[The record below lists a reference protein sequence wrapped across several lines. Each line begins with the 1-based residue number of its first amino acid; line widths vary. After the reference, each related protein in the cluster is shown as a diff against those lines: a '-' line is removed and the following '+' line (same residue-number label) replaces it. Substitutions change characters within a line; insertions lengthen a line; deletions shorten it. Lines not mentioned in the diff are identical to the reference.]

1 MNDNGRKICNNCF
14 RQIKTEP
21 CKYCGYKKSAY
32 RPEAGILPVGT
43 VLKKRY
49 CIGEVLGKGGFGVTY
64 KAFDTV
70 DSKIVAV
77 KEYYPSGLV
86 HRDTGTTQIS
96 VSSKQYEDNFKV
108 GADKFFEE
116 AKMVSRFNGNPNI
129 VNVYEF
135 FYENGTVYFA
145 MEYLDGVDLKHFV
158 KERGGKLP
166 QENVLYIAD
175 IITDALLIAHSMNVL
190 HRDISPDNIF
200 ILNNGEVKLIDFGAA
215 RQVLAEQSKSISVI
229 LKQGF
234 APLEQYQRRGKQ
246 GPWTDIYALGATLY
260 YVITGKMPDEVT
272 ERLDFPDIGS
282 ADEYGVDPEFWEIIR
297 KCMEVRAADRYQTV
311 FELKEKL
318 NALSI
323 KPSPLIWDEVP
334 DKEKDIVDV
343 ATQNVIPGTVAVQAD
358 MSETVAADG
367 TIPET
372 VAVQND
378 MPETVAEQSGMPETV
393 AVQNGMPETVAVQ
406 NDMPETVAVQNDIP
420 ETVAVTD
427 ADSSET
433 TESEDVIYDSEEDDK
448 KKGFIGFI
456 GNTRGKIITAAAVIV
471 LIGGTIALAAG
482 LSGRSDKKTGGNK
495 LADAGTSELVTE
507 QSEEQSVIN
516 TTEESTE
523 KDTKE
528 VVSDTDDDKQ
538 TEEEVTTENTQT
550 KPAATKPAATKP
562 ATPAPAPAPAT
573 KPATPAPAP
582 ATKPAATKPAAT
594 KPVTETP
601 YLTITNGSVYYQYYL
616 KTNSKSSVSIQM
628 DGKQI
633 SIDSLTYNSA
643 DKTYLL
649 DFSKYGIGSHSFNIK
664 CDGVTKL
671 EGTVYI
677 YEPETEAPYMHTSTA
692 GSVVT
697 ITTNVPGEV
706 TVTIDGTNVPLS
718 KFTRSGDEYSYDI
731 AKAGYSSGSHECVIK
746 RGSWNLSLGLRV

>member
-166 QENVLYIAD
+166 QENVLYIAN

-282 ADEYGVDPEFWEIIR
+282 ADEYGVDPDFWEIIR

-318 NALSI
+318 NALHL
-323 KPSPLIWDEVP
+323 KPESLIQDEVP

-343 ATQNVIPGTVAVQAD
+343 AIQNVIPETVAVQAD

-367 TIPET
+367 AIPET

-378 MPETVAEQSGMPETV
+378 MPETVA
-393 AVQNGMPETVAVQ
+393 VQNDMPETVAVQ
-406 NDMPETVAVQNDIP
+406 NDIPETVAVQNDIP

-433 TESEDVIYDSEEDDK
+433 TESEDVIYDSKEDDK

-471 LIGGTIALAAG
+471 LIGGIIAFAAG

-538 TEEEVTTENTQT
+538 TEEEMTTENTQTKPAAPEQATKPATPAPAQTT

-562 ATPAPAPAPAT
+562 A
-573 KPATPAPAP
+573 

-594 KPVTETP
+594 KPAATKPAATKPAET
-601 YLTITNGSVYYQYYL
+601 T
-616 KTNSKSSVSIQM
+616 
-628 DGKQI
+628 
-633 SIDSLTYNSA
+633 
-643 DKTYLL
+643 
-649 DFSKYGIGSHSFNIK
+649 
-664 CDGVTKL
+664 
-671 EGTVYI
+671 
-677 YEPETEAPYMHTSTA
+677 PETEAPYMYTSTA

-718 KFTRSGDEYSYDI
+718 EFTRSGDEYSYDI
-731 AKAGYSSGSHECVIK
+731 AKAGYSSGSHKCVIK
-746 RGSWNLSLGLRV
+746 RGSWNLSLGLKV

>member
-318 NALSI
+318 NALHI
-323 KPSPLIWDEVP
+323 KPGPLIQDEVP

-343 ATQNVIPGTVAVQAD
+343 ATQNVIPGTVAVQND
-358 MSETVAADG
+358 MPETVAAQNDM
-367 TIPET
+367 PET

-378 MPETVAEQSGMPETV
+378 IPETVV
-393 AVQNGMPETVAVQ
+393 AQNDMPETVAVQ

-427 ADSSET
+427 ADSSDT
-433 TESEDVIYDSEEDDK
+433 TEDVIYSSEEDDK

-550 KPAATKPAATKP
+550 KPAASEQTTKP
-562 ATPAPAPAPAT
+562 ATPA
-573 KPATPAPAP
+573 PAPAP

-594 KPVTETP
+594 KP
-601 YLTITNGSVYYQYYL
+601 
-616 KTNSKSSVSIQM
+616 
-628 DGKQI
+628 
-633 SIDSLTYNSA
+633 A
-643 DKTYLL
+643 A
-649 DFSKYGIGSHSFNIK
+649 
-664 CDGVTKL
+664 TKPAA
-671 EGTVYI
+671 TKPAATKPAATKPAQTT
-677 YEPETEAPYMHTSTA
+677 PETEAPYMYTSTA

>member
-166 QENVLYIAD
+166 QENVLYIAN

-282 ADEYGVDPEFWEIIR
+282 ADEYGVDPDFWEIIR

-318 NALSI
+318 NALHL
-323 KPSPLIWDEVP
+323 KPESLIQDEVP

-343 ATQNVIPGTVAVQAD
+343 AIQNVIPETVAVQAD

-367 TIPET
+367 AIPET

-378 MPETVAEQSGMPETV
+378 MPETVA
-393 AVQNGMPETVAVQ
+393 VQ
-406 NDMPETVAVQNDIP
+406 NDIPETVAVQNDIP

-433 TESEDVIYDSEEDDK
+433 TESEDVIYDSKEDDK

-471 LIGGTIALAAG
+471 LIGGIIAFAAG

-538 TEEEVTTENTQT
+538 TEEEMTTENTQTKPAAPEQATKPATPAPAQTT

-562 ATPAPAPAPAT
+562 A
-573 KPATPAPAP
+573 

-594 KPVTETP
+594 KPAATKPAET
-601 YLTITNGSVYYQYYL
+601 T
-616 KTNSKSSVSIQM
+616 
-628 DGKQI
+628 
-633 SIDSLTYNSA
+633 
-643 DKTYLL
+643 
-649 DFSKYGIGSHSFNIK
+649 
-664 CDGVTKL
+664 
-671 EGTVYI
+671 
-677 YEPETEAPYMHTSTA
+677 PETEAPYMYTSTA

-718 KFTRSGDEYSYDI
+718 EFTRSGDEYSYDI
-731 AKAGYSSGSHECVIK
+731 AKAGYSSGSHKCVIK
-746 RGSWNLSLGLRV
+746 RGSWNLSLGLKV

>member
-166 QENVLYIAD
+166 QENVLYIAN

-260 YVITGKMPDEVT
+260 YVLTGKMPDEVT

-282 ADEYGVDPEFWEIIR
+282 ADEYGVDPDFWEIIR

-318 NALSI
+318 NALHL
-323 KPSPLIWDEVP
+323 KPESLIQDEVS

-343 ATQNVIPGTVAVQAD
+343 AMQNVIPETVAVQAD

-367 TIPET
+367 AIPET

-378 MPETVAEQSGMPETV
+378 MPETVA
-393 AVQNGMPETVAVQ
+393 VQNDMPETVAVQ

-433 TESEDVIYDSEEDDK
+433 TESEDIIYSSEEDDK

-456 GNTRGKIITAAAVIV
+456 GNTRGKIITVATVIV
-471 LIGGTIALAAG
+471 LIGGIIAFAAG
-482 LSGRSDKKTGGNK
+482 LSGRSDKKTGENK

-528 VVSDTDDDKQ
+528 AVSDTDDDKQ
-538 TEEEVTTENTQT
+538 TEEEMTTENTQTKPAAPEQATKPATPAPAQTTKPAATKPAAPKPAAT

-562 ATPAPAPAPAT
+562 AAT
-573 KPATPAPAP
+573 KPA
-582 ATKPAATKPAAT
+582 
-594 KPVTETP
+594 ET
-601 YLTITNGSVYYQYYL
+601 T
-616 KTNSKSSVSIQM
+616 
-628 DGKQI
+628 
-633 SIDSLTYNSA
+633 
-643 DKTYLL
+643 
-649 DFSKYGIGSHSFNIK
+649 
-664 CDGVTKL
+664 
-671 EGTVYI
+671 
-677 YEPETEAPYMHTSTA
+677 PETEAPYMYTSTA

-697 ITTNVPGEV
+697 IITNVPGEV

-718 KFTRSGDEYSYDI
+718 EFTRSGDEYSYDI
-731 AKAGYSSGSHECVIK
+731 AKAGYSSGSHKCVIK
-746 RGSWNLSLGLRV
+746 RGSWNLSLGLKV

>member
-358 MSETVAADG
+358 MPETVAADG

-378 MPETVAEQSGMPETV
+378 MPETMAEQSGMPETV

-427 ADSSET
+427 ADSSDT
-433 TESEDVIYDSEEDDK
+433 TEDVIYSSEEDDK

-550 KPAATKPAATKP
+550 KPAAPEQATKP
-562 ATPAPAPAPAT
+562 ATPAPAQTTKPAAT
-573 KPATPAPAP
+573 KPV

-594 KPVTETP
+594 KP
-601 YLTITNGSVYYQYYL
+601 
-616 KTNSKSSVSIQM
+616 
-628 DGKQI
+628 
-633 SIDSLTYNSA
+633 A
-643 DKTYLL
+643 A
-649 DFSKYGIGSHSFNIK
+649 
-664 CDGVTKL
+664 TKPAA
-671 EGTVYI
+671 TKPAQTT
-677 YEPETEAPYMHTSTA
+677 PETEAPYMYTSTA

-746 RGSWNLSLGLRV
+746 RGSWNLSLGLKV

>member
-343 ATQNVIPGTVAVQAD
+343 ATQNVIPGTVAVQND
-358 MSETVAADG
+358 MPETVAAQNDM
-367 TIPET
+367 PET

-378 MPETVAEQSGMPETV
+378 IPETVVAQNDMPETV
-393 AVQNGMPETVAVQ
+393 AVQNDMPETVAVQ

-427 ADSSET
+427 ADSSDT
-433 TESEDVIYDSEEDDK
+433 TEDVIYSSEEDDK

-550 KPAATKPAATKP
+550 KPASPEQTTKP
-562 ATPAPAPAPAT
+562 ATPAPAPAT

-594 KPVTETP
+594 KP
-601 YLTITNGSVYYQYYL
+601 
-616 KTNSKSSVSIQM
+616 
-628 DGKQI
+628 
-633 SIDSLTYNSA
+633 A
-643 DKTYLL
+643 A
-649 DFSKYGIGSHSFNIK
+649 
-664 CDGVTKL
+664 TKPAA
-671 EGTVYI
+671 TKPAATKPAPTT
-677 YEPETEAPYMHTSTA
+677 PETEAPYMYTSTA

>member
-358 MSETVAADG
+358 MPETVAADG

-378 MPETVAEQSGMPETV
+378 MPETMAEQSGMPETV

-427 ADSSET
+427 ADFSDT
-433 TESEDVIYDSEEDDK
+433 TEDVIYSSEEDDK

-550 KPAATKPAATKP
+550 KQ

-582 ATKPAATKPAAT
+582 ATKPAATKPVATKPAAT
-594 KPVTETP
+594 KP
-601 YLTITNGSVYYQYYL
+601 
-616 KTNSKSSVSIQM
+616 
-628 DGKQI
+628 
-633 SIDSLTYNSA
+633 A
-643 DKTYLL
+643 A
-649 DFSKYGIGSHSFNIK
+649 
-664 CDGVTKL
+664 TKPAA
-671 EGTVYI
+671 TKPAATKPAQTT
-677 YEPETEAPYMHTSTA
+677 PETEAPYMYTSTA

-746 RGSWNLSLGLRV
+746 RGSWNLSLGLKV

>member
-166 QENVLYIAD
+166 QENVLYIAN

-260 YVITGKMPDEVT
+260 YVLTGKMPDEVT

-282 ADEYGVDPEFWEIIR
+282 ADEYGVDPDFWEIIR

-318 NALSI
+318 NALHL
-323 KPSPLIWDEVP
+323 KPESLIQDEVS

-343 ATQNVIPGTVAVQAD
+343 AMQNVIPETVAVQAD

-367 TIPET
+367 AIPET

-378 MPETVAEQSGMPETV
+378 MPETVA
-393 AVQNGMPETVAVQ
+393 VQNDMPETVAVQ

-433 TESEDVIYDSEEDDK
+433 TESEDVIYSSEEDDK

-456 GNTRGKIITAAAVIV
+456 GNTRGKIITAATVIV
-471 LIGGTIALAAG
+471 LIGGIIAFAAG

-538 TEEEVTTENTQT
+538 TEEEMTTENTQTKPAAPEQATKPATPAPAQTT

-562 ATPAPAPAPAT
+562 A
-573 KPATPAPAP
+573 

-594 KPVTETP
+594 KPAATKPAATKPAET
-601 YLTITNGSVYYQYYL
+601 T
-616 KTNSKSSVSIQM
+616 
-628 DGKQI
+628 
-633 SIDSLTYNSA
+633 
-643 DKTYLL
+643 
-649 DFSKYGIGSHSFNIK
+649 
-664 CDGVTKL
+664 
-671 EGTVYI
+671 
-677 YEPETEAPYMHTSTA
+677 PETEAPYMYTSTA

-718 KFTRSGDEYSYDI
+718 EFTRSGDEYSYDI
-731 AKAGYSSGSHECVIK
+731 AKAGYSSGSHKCVIK
-746 RGSWNLSLGLRV
+746 RGSWNLSLGLKV

>member
-343 ATQNVIPGTVAVQAD
+343 ATQNVIPGTVAVQND
-358 MSETVAADG
+358 MPETVAAQNDMPE
-367 TIPET
+367 TVVAQNDMPET

-378 MPETVAEQSGMPETV
+378 
-393 AVQNGMPETVAVQ
+393 MPETVAVQ

-550 KPAATKPAATKP
+550 KPASPEQTTKP
-562 ATPAPAPAPAT
+562 ATPA
-573 KPATPAPAP
+573 PAPAP

-594 KPVTETP
+594 KPAATKPVTEAP

-649 DFSKYGIGSHSFNIK
+649 DFSKYGTGSHSFNIK
-664 CDGVTKL
+664 CNGVTESK
-671 EGTVYI
+671 GTVYI
-677 YEPETEAPYMHTSTA
+677 PEPETEAPYMYTSTA

-746 RGSWNLSLGLRV
+746 RGSWNLSLGLKV

>member
-358 MSETVAADG
+358 MPETVAADG

-427 ADSSET
+427 ADSSDT
-433 TESEDVIYDSEEDDK
+433 TEDVIYSSEEDDK

-550 KPAATKPAATKP
+550 KPA
-562 ATPAPAPAPAT
+562 TPAPAPAPAT

-582 ATKPAATKPAAT
+582 ATKPAATKPVATKPAAT
-594 KPVTETP
+594 KP
-601 YLTITNGSVYYQYYL
+601 
-616 KTNSKSSVSIQM
+616 
-628 DGKQI
+628 
-633 SIDSLTYNSA
+633 A
-643 DKTYLL
+643 A
-649 DFSKYGIGSHSFNIK
+649 
-664 CDGVTKL
+664 TKPAA
-671 EGTVYI
+671 TKPAATKPAQTT
-677 YEPETEAPYMHTSTA
+677 PETEAPYMYTSTA

-746 RGSWNLSLGLRV
+746 RGSWNLSLGLKV

>member
-200 ILNNGEVKLIDFGAA
+200 ILNNGEVKLIDFVAA

-318 NALSI
+318 NALHI
-323 KPSPLIWDEVP
+323 KPGPLIQDEVP

-358 MSETVAADG
+358 MLETVAADG
-367 TIPET
+367 TI
-372 VAVQND
+372 
-378 MPETVAEQSGMPETV
+378 
-393 AVQNGMPETVAVQ
+393 PETVAVQ

-507 QSEEQSVIN
+507 QSVIN

-550 KPAATKPAATKP
+550 KPATPEQTTKP
-562 ATPAPAPAPAT
+562 ATPAPAPAPA
-573 KPATPAPAP
+573 P
-582 ATKPAATKPAAT
+582 KPAATKPAAT
-594 KPVTETP
+594 TPVTETP

-649 DFSKYGIGSHSFNIK
+649 DFSKYGTGSHSFDIK
-664 CDGVTKL
+664 CNGVTELK
-671 EGTVYI
+671 GTVYI
-677 YEPETEAPYMHTSTA
+677 PEPETEAPYMYTSTA

-746 RGSWNLSLGLRV
+746 RGSWNLSLGLKV

>member
-358 MSETVAADG
+358 MPETVAADG

-378 MPETVAEQSGMPETV
+378 MPETMAEQSGMPETV

-427 ADSSET
+427 ADSSDT
-433 TESEDVIYDSEEDDK
+433 TEDVIYSSEEDDK

-550 KPAATKPAATKP
+550 KPAT
-562 ATPAPAPAPAT
+562 PAPAPAT

-582 ATKPAATKPAAT
+582 ATKPAATKPVATKPAAT
-594 KPVTETP
+594 KP
-601 YLTITNGSVYYQYYL
+601 
-616 KTNSKSSVSIQM
+616 
-628 DGKQI
+628 
-633 SIDSLTYNSA
+633 A
-643 DKTYLL
+643 A
-649 DFSKYGIGSHSFNIK
+649 
-664 CDGVTKL
+664 TKPAA
-671 EGTVYI
+671 TKPAATKPAQTT
-677 YEPETEAPYMHTSTA
+677 PETEAPYMYTSTA

-746 RGSWNLSLGLRV
+746 RGSWNLSLGLKV

>member
-318 NALSI
+318 NALHI
-323 KPSPLIWDEVP
+323 KPGPLIQDEVP
-334 DKEKDIVDV
+334 DKEKDIVDAAV
-343 ATQNVIPGTVAVQAD
+343 QNVIPGTVAVQAD
-358 MSETVAADG
+358 MPETVAADG
-367 TIPET
+367 TIPETVAVQNDMPET

-538 TEEEVTTENTQT
+538 TEEEMTTENTQTKPASPEQATKPATPAPAQTT

-562 ATPAPAPAPAT
+562 A
-573 KPATPAPAP
+573 

-594 KPVTETP
+594 KPAATKPAATKPAET
-601 YLTITNGSVYYQYYL
+601 T
-616 KTNSKSSVSIQM
+616 
-628 DGKQI
+628 
-633 SIDSLTYNSA
+633 
-643 DKTYLL
+643 
-649 DFSKYGIGSHSFNIK
+649 
-664 CDGVTKL
+664 
-671 EGTVYI
+671 
-677 YEPETEAPYMHTSTA
+677 PETEAPYMYTSTA

-706 TVTIDGTNVPLS
+706 TVTIDETNVPLS
-718 KFTRSGDEYSYDI
+718 EFTRSGDEYSYDI
-731 AKAGYSSGSHECVIK
+731 AKAGYSSGSHKCVIK
-746 RGSWNLSLGLRV
+746 RGSWNLSLGLKV

>member
-21 CKYCGYKKSAY
+21 CKYCGYKKSVY

-318 NALSI
+318 NALHI
-323 KPSPLIWDEVP
+323 KPGPLIQDEVP
-334 DKEKDIVDV
+334 DKEKDIVDAAV
-343 ATQNVIPGTVAVQAD
+343 QNVVPG
-358 MSETVAADG
+358 
-367 TIPET
+367 T

-378 MPETVAEQSGMPETV
+378 MPETVA
-393 AVQNGMPETVAVQ
+393 AQNDMPETVAVQ

-427 ADSSET
+427 ADSSDT
-433 TESEDVIYDSEEDDK
+433 TEDVIYSSEEDDK

-550 KPAATKPAATKP
+550 KPAAPEQT
-562 ATPAPAPAPAT
+562 PAPAT

-594 KPVTETP
+594 KP
-601 YLTITNGSVYYQYYL
+601 
-616 KTNSKSSVSIQM
+616 
-628 DGKQI
+628 
-633 SIDSLTYNSA
+633 A
-643 DKTYLL
+643 A
-649 DFSKYGIGSHSFNIK
+649 
-664 CDGVTKL
+664 TKPAA
-671 EGTVYI
+671 TKPAQTT
-677 YEPETEAPYMHTSTA
+677 PETEAPYMYTSTA

-746 RGSWNLSLGLRV
+746 RGSWNLSLGLKV

>member
-358 MSETVAADG
+358 M
-367 TIPET
+367 
-372 VAVQND
+372 
-378 MPETVAEQSGMPETV
+378 
-393 AVQNGMPETVAVQ
+393 PETVAVQ

-427 ADSSET
+427 ADSSDT
-433 TESEDVIYDSEEDDK
+433 TEDVIYSSEEDDK

-550 KPAATKPAATKP
+550 KPA
-562 ATPAPAPAPAT
+562 TPAPAPAPAT

-582 ATKPAATKPAAT
+582 ATKPAATKPVATKPAAT
-594 KPVTETP
+594 KP
-601 YLTITNGSVYYQYYL
+601 
-616 KTNSKSSVSIQM
+616 
-628 DGKQI
+628 
-633 SIDSLTYNSA
+633 A
-643 DKTYLL
+643 A
-649 DFSKYGIGSHSFNIK
+649 
-664 CDGVTKL
+664 TKPAA
-671 EGTVYI
+671 TKPAATKPAQTT
-677 YEPETEAPYMHTSTA
+677 PETEAPYMYTSTA

-746 RGSWNLSLGLRV
+746 RGSWNLSLGLKV

>member
-343 ATQNVIPGTVAVQAD
+343 ATQNVIPGTVAVQND
-358 MSETVAADG
+358 MPETVAAQNDM
-367 TIPET
+367 PET

-378 MPETVAEQSGMPETV
+378 IPETVVAQNDMPETV
-393 AVQNGMPETVAVQ
+393 AVQNDMPETVAVQ

-427 ADSSET
+427 ADSSDT
-433 TESEDVIYDSEEDDK
+433 TEDVIYSSEEDDK

-550 KPAATKPAATKP
+550 KPASPEQTTKP
-562 ATPAPAPAPAT
+562 ATPAPAPAT

-594 KPVTETP
+594 KP
-601 YLTITNGSVYYQYYL
+601 
-616 KTNSKSSVSIQM
+616 
-628 DGKQI
+628 
-633 SIDSLTYNSA
+633 A
-643 DKTYLL
+643 A
-649 DFSKYGIGSHSFNIK
+649 
-664 CDGVTKL
+664 TKPAA
-671 EGTVYI
+671 TKPAATKPAQTT
-677 YEPETEAPYMHTSTA
+677 PETEAPYMYTSTA

>member
-166 QENVLYIAD
+166 QENVLYIAN

-260 YVITGKMPDEVT
+260 YVLTGKMPDEVT

-282 ADEYGVDPEFWEIIR
+282 ADEYGVDPDFWEIIR

-318 NALSI
+318 NALHL
-323 KPSPLIWDEVP
+323 KPESLIQDEVP
-334 DKEKDIVDV
+334 DKGKDIVDV
-343 ATQNVIPGTVAVQAD
+343 AIQNVIPETVAVQAD

-367 TIPET
+367 AIPET
-372 VAVQND
+372 VAVQN
-378 MPETVAEQSGMPETV
+378 GMPETV
-393 AVQNGMPETVAVQ
+393 AVQNDMPETVAVQ

-433 TESEDVIYDSEEDDK
+433 TESEDVIYSSEEDDK

-471 LIGGTIALAAG
+471 LIGGIIAFAAG

-538 TEEEVTTENTQT
+538 TEEEMTTENTQTKPAAPEQTTKPATPAPAQTT

-562 ATPAPAPAPAT
+562 A
-573 KPATPAPAP
+573 

-594 KPVTETP
+594 KPAATKPAET
-601 YLTITNGSVYYQYYL
+601 T
-616 KTNSKSSVSIQM
+616 
-628 DGKQI
+628 
-633 SIDSLTYNSA
+633 
-643 DKTYLL
+643 
-649 DFSKYGIGSHSFNIK
+649 
-664 CDGVTKL
+664 
-671 EGTVYI
+671 
-677 YEPETEAPYMHTSTA
+677 PETEAPYMYTSTA

-718 KFTRSGDEYSYDI
+718 EFTRSGDEYSYDI
-731 AKAGYSSGSHECVIK
+731 AKAGYSSGSHKCVIK
-746 RGSWNLSLGLRV
+746 RGSWNLSLGLKV

>member
-318 NALSI
+318 NALHI
-323 KPSPLIWDEVP
+323 KPGPLIQDEVP

-343 ATQNVIPGTVAVQAD
+343 ATQNVIPGTVAVQND
-358 MSETVAADG
+358 MPETVAAQNDM
-367 TIPET
+367 PET

-378 MPETVAEQSGMPETV
+378 IPETVV
-393 AVQNGMPETVAVQ
+393 AQ

-427 ADSSET
+427 ADSSDT
-433 TESEDVIYDSEEDDK
+433 TEDVIYSSEEDDK

-550 KPAATKPAATKP
+550 KPAASEQTTKP
-562 ATPAPAPAPAT
+562 ATPAPA
-573 KPATPAPAP
+573 PAPAP

-594 KPVTETP
+594 KPAATKPVTEAP

-649 DFSKYGIGSHSFNIK
+649 DFSKYGAGSHSFNIK
-664 CDGVTKL
+664 CNGVTESK
-671 EGTVYI
+671 GTVYI
-677 YEPETEAPYMHTSTA
+677 PEPETEAPYMYTSTA

>member
-318 NALSI
+318 NALHI
-323 KPSPLIWDEVP
+323 KPGPLIQDEVP
-334 DKEKDIVDV
+334 DKEKDIVDAAV
-343 ATQNVIPGTVAVQAD
+343 QNVIPG
-358 MSETVAADG
+358 
-367 TIPET
+367 T

-378 MPETVAEQSGMPETV
+378 MPETVV
-393 AVQNGMPETVAVQ
+393 AQ

-427 ADSSET
+427 ADSSDT
-433 TESEDVIYDSEEDDK
+433 TEDIIYSSEEDDK

-550 KPAATKPAATKP
+550 KPAASEQTTKP

-573 KPATPAPAP
+573 KPA
-582 ATKPAATKPAAT
+582 ATT
-594 KPVTETP
+594 PVTEAP
-601 YLTITNGSVYYQYYL
+601 YLTITKGSVYYQYYL

-649 DFSKYGIGSHSFNIK
+649 DFSKYGTGSHSFNIK
-664 CDGVTKL
+664 CNGVTESK
-671 EGTVYI
+671 GTVYI
-677 YEPETEAPYMHTSTA
+677 PEPETEAPYMHTSTA

>member
-282 ADEYGVDPEFWEIIR
+282 ADEYGVNPEFWEIIR

-358 MSETVAADG
+358 MPETVAADG

-378 MPETVAEQSGMPETV
+378 MPETMAEQSGMPETV

-427 ADSSET
+427 ADSSDT
-433 TESEDVIYDSEEDDK
+433 TEDVIYSLEEDDK

-550 KPAATKPAATKP
+550 KPASPEQT
-562 ATPAPAPAPAT
+562 T

-582 ATKPAATKPAAT
+582 ATKPAATKPVATKPAAT
-594 KPVTETP
+594 KP
-601 YLTITNGSVYYQYYL
+601 
-616 KTNSKSSVSIQM
+616 
-628 DGKQI
+628 
-633 SIDSLTYNSA
+633 A
-643 DKTYLL
+643 A
-649 DFSKYGIGSHSFNIK
+649 
-664 CDGVTKL
+664 TKPAA
-671 EGTVYI
+671 TKPAATKPAQTT
-677 YEPETEAPYMHTSTA
+677 PETEAPYMYTSTA

-746 RGSWNLSLGLRV
+746 RGSWNLSLGLKV

>member
-166 QENVLYIAD
+166 QENVLYIAN

-260 YVITGKMPDEVT
+260 YVLTGKMPDEVT

-282 ADEYGVDPEFWEIIR
+282 ADEYGVDPDFWEIIR

-318 NALSI
+318 NALHL
-323 KPSPLIWDEVP
+323 KPESLIQDEVA

-343 ATQNVIPGTVAVQAD
+343 AMQNVIPETVAVQAD

-367 TIPET
+367 AIPET

-378 MPETVAEQSGMPETV
+378 MPETVAVQNDMPETV
-393 AVQNGMPETVAVQ
+393 AAQNDMPETVAVQ

-433 TESEDVIYDSEEDDK
+433 TESEDVIYSSEEDDK

-456 GNTRGKIITAAAVIV
+456 GNTRGKIITAATVIV
-471 LIGGTIALAAG
+471 LIGGIIAFAAG

-516 TTEESTE
+516 TTEKSTE

-538 TEEEVTTENTQT
+538 TEEEMTTENTQTKPAAPEQATKPATPAPAQTT

-562 ATPAPAPAPAT
+562 A
-573 KPATPAPAP
+573 

-594 KPVTETP
+594 KPAATKPAATKPAATKPAATKPAET
-601 YLTITNGSVYYQYYL
+601 T
-616 KTNSKSSVSIQM
+616 
-628 DGKQI
+628 
-633 SIDSLTYNSA
+633 
-643 DKTYLL
+643 
-649 DFSKYGIGSHSFNIK
+649 
-664 CDGVTKL
+664 
-671 EGTVYI
+671 
-677 YEPETEAPYMHTSTA
+677 PETEAPYMYTSTA

-706 TVTIDGTNVPLS
+706 TVTIDETNVPLS
-718 KFTRSGDEYSYDI
+718 EFTRSGDEYSYDI
-731 AKAGYSSGSHECVIK
+731 AKAGYSSGSHKCVIK
-746 RGSWNLSLGLRV
+746 RGSWNLSLGLKV

>member
-215 RQVLAEQSKSISVI
+215 RQVLAEQSKSVSVI

-260 YVITGKMPDEVT
+260 YVLTGKMPDEVT

-282 ADEYGVDPEFWEIIR
+282 ADEYGVDPDFWEIIR

-318 NALSI
+318 NALHL
-323 KPSPLIWDEVP
+323 KPESLIQDEVS
-334 DKEKDIVDV
+334 DKEKDIVDI
-343 ATQNVIPGTVAVQAD
+343 AMQNVIPETVAVQAD

-367 TIPET
+367 AIPET

-378 MPETVAEQSGMPETV
+378 
-393 AVQNGMPETVAVQ
+393 MPETVAVQ

-433 TESEDVIYDSEEDDK
+433 TESEDVIYSSEEDDK

-471 LIGGTIALAAG
+471 LIGGIIAFAAG

-538 TEEEVTTENTQT
+538 TEEEMTTENTQTKPAAPEQATKPATPAPAQTT

-562 ATPAPAPAPAT
+562 A
-573 KPATPAPAP
+573 

-594 KPVTETP
+594 KPAATKPAET
-601 YLTITNGSVYYQYYL
+601 T
-616 KTNSKSSVSIQM
+616 
-628 DGKQI
+628 
-633 SIDSLTYNSA
+633 
-643 DKTYLL
+643 
-649 DFSKYGIGSHSFNIK
+649 
-664 CDGVTKL
+664 
-671 EGTVYI
+671 
-677 YEPETEAPYMHTSTA
+677 PETEAPYMYTSTA

-718 KFTRSGDEYSYDI
+718 EFTRSGDEYSYDI
-731 AKAGYSSGSHECVIK
+731 AKAGYSSGSHKCVIK
-746 RGSWNLSLGLRV
+746 RGSWNLSLGLKV

>member
-14 RQIKTEP
+14 QQIKTEP

-166 QENVLYIAD
+166 QENVLYIAN

-260 YVITGKMPDEVT
+260 YVLTGKMPDEVT

-282 ADEYGVDPEFWEIIR
+282 ADEYGVDSDFWEIIR

-318 NALSI
+318 NALHL
-323 KPSPLIWDEVP
+323 KPESLIQDEVP

-343 ATQNVIPGTVAVQAD
+343 AMQNVIPETVAVQAD

-367 TIPET
+367 AIPET

-378 MPETVAEQSGMPETV
+378 MPETVAV
-393 AVQNGMPETVAVQ
+393 R

-433 TESEDVIYDSEEDDK
+433 TESEDVIYSSEEDDK

-471 LIGGTIALAAG
+471 LIGGIIAFAAG

-538 TEEEVTTENTQT
+538 TEEEMTTENTQT
-550 KPAATKPAATKP
+550 KPAAPEQATKP
-562 ATPAPAPAPAT
+562 ATPAPAQT
-573 KPATPAPAP
+573 
-582 ATKPAATKPAAT
+582 TKPAATKPAAT
-594 KPVTETP
+594 TPATEAP
-601 YLTITNGSVYYQYYL
+601 YLTVTNGSVYYQYYL
-616 KTNSKSSVSIQM
+616 KTNSKSSVSVQV

-633 SIDSLTYNSA
+633 SIESLTYNSA

-649 DFSKYGIGSHSFNIK
+649 DFSKYGTGSHSFDIK
-664 CDGVTKL
+664 CNGVTKSK
-671 EGTVYI
+671 GTVYI
-677 YEPETEAPYMHTSTA
+677 PEPETEAPYMHTSTA

-718 KFTRSGDEYSYDI
+718 EFTRSGDEYSYDI
-731 AKAGYSSGSHECVIK
+731 AKAGYSSGSHKCVIK
-746 RGSWNLSLGLRV
+746 RGSWNLSLGLKV

>member
-166 QENVLYIAD
+166 QENVLYIAN

-260 YVITGKMPDEVT
+260 YVLTGKMPDEVT

-282 ADEYGVDPEFWEIIR
+282 ADEYGVDPDFWEIIR

-318 NALSI
+318 NALHL
-323 KPSPLIWDEVP
+323 KPESLIQDEVP
-334 DKEKDIVDV
+334 DKGKDIVDV
-343 ATQNVIPGTVAVQAD
+343 AIQNVIPETVAVQAD

-367 TIPET
+367 AIPET

-378 MPETVAEQSGMPETV
+378 MPETVA
-393 AVQNGMPETVAVQ
+393 VQNDMPETVAVQ
-406 NDMPETVAVQNDIP
+406 NDMPETVAVQNDIPETVAVQNDIP

-433 TESEDVIYDSEEDDK
+433 TESEDVIYSSEEDDK

-471 LIGGTIALAAG
+471 LIGGIIAFAAG

-538 TEEEVTTENTQT
+538 TEEEMTTENTQTKPAAPEQATKPATPAPAQTT

-562 ATPAPAPAPAT
+562 A
-573 KPATPAPAP
+573 

-594 KPVTETP
+594 KPAATKPAET
-601 YLTITNGSVYYQYYL
+601 T
-616 KTNSKSSVSIQM
+616 
-628 DGKQI
+628 
-633 SIDSLTYNSA
+633 
-643 DKTYLL
+643 
-649 DFSKYGIGSHSFNIK
+649 
-664 CDGVTKL
+664 
-671 EGTVYI
+671 
-677 YEPETEAPYMHTSTA
+677 PETEAPYMHTSTA

-718 KFTRSGDEYSYDI
+718 EFTRSGDEYSYDI
-731 AKAGYSSGSHECVIK
+731 AKAGYSSGSHKCVIK
-746 RGSWNLSLGLRV
+746 RGSWNLSLGLKV

>member
-318 NALSI
+318 NALHI
-323 KPSPLIWDEVP
+323 KPGPLIQDEVP

-358 MSETVAADG
+358 MPETVAADG

-406 NDMPETVAVQNDIP
+406 NDIP

-433 TESEDVIYDSEEDDK
+433 TESEDVIYDSKEDDK

-550 KPAATKPAATKP
+550 KPASPEQTTKP

-573 KPATPAPAP
+573 KPATTKPA

-594 KPVTETP
+594 KP
-601 YLTITNGSVYYQYYL
+601 
-616 KTNSKSSVSIQM
+616 
-628 DGKQI
+628 
-633 SIDSLTYNSA
+633 A
-643 DKTYLL
+643 A
-649 DFSKYGIGSHSFNIK
+649 
-664 CDGVTKL
+664 TKPAQ
-671 EGTVYI
+671 TT
-677 YEPETEAPYMHTSTA
+677 PETEAPYMYTSTA

>member
-282 ADEYGVDPEFWEIIR
+282 ADEYGVNPEFWEIIR

-358 MSETVAADG
+358 MPETVAADG
-367 TIPET
+367 TI
-372 VAVQND
+372 
-378 MPETVAEQSGMPETV
+378 
-393 AVQNGMPETVAVQ
+393 PETVAVQ

-427 ADSSET
+427 ADSSDT
-433 TESEDVIYDSEEDDK
+433 TEDVIYSLEEDDK

-550 KPAATKPAATKP
+550 KPA
-562 ATPAPAPAPAT
+562 TPAPAPAPAT

-582 ATKPAATKPAAT
+582 ATKPAATKPVATKPAAT
-594 KPVTETP
+594 KP
-601 YLTITNGSVYYQYYL
+601 
-616 KTNSKSSVSIQM
+616 
-628 DGKQI
+628 
-633 SIDSLTYNSA
+633 A
-643 DKTYLL
+643 A
-649 DFSKYGIGSHSFNIK
+649 
-664 CDGVTKL
+664 TKPAA
-671 EGTVYI
+671 TKPAATKPAQTT
-677 YEPETEAPYMHTSTA
+677 PETEAPYMYTSTA

-746 RGSWNLSLGLRV
+746 RGSWNLSLGLKV